1 MNIASIFDQDAA
13 SRLLDSSK
21 VLNQFYAALT
31 RSVRLSIYLPLDF
44 ILAHMVLL
52 SNRWVS

>member
-1 MNIASIFDQDAA
+1 MNIASIFDQDA